1 MIVIA
6 LAGGIGAVCRASF
19 DGLVRRNFPALPWG
33 TFAVNVV
40 GCFLLGAATSALA
53 TSDPGVRRAVTT
65 GFFAGFTTFSTA
77 MLDGVELMRA
87 GRKPAAAAIVLGT
100 LISGLL
106 SFIAGSA
113 LGSVL

>member
-1 MIVIA
+1 
-6 LAGGIGAVCRASF
+6 
-19 DGLVRRNFPALPWG
+19 
-33 TFAVNVV
+33 
-40 GCFLLGAATSALA
+40 
-53 TSDPGVRRAVTT
+53 
-65 GFFAGFTTFSTA
+65 

-113 LGSVL
+113 LGSAL